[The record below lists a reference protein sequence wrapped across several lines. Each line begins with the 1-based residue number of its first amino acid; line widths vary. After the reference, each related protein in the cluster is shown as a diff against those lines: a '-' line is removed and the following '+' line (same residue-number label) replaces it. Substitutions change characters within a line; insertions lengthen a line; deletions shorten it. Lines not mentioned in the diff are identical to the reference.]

1 MRLKYLDLF
10 AAGRAAFLVAYLPF
24 VGTGVLP
31 LHAAAVFAIPFMLAF
46 LAVFWFFWRGR
57 NWARLLTA
65 AYSLL
70 SISSLR
76 YVPAASAPQA
86 VIITADAL
94 FSAALFYWLFRPDVR
109 AYFGPRSD

>member
-1 MRLKYLDLF
+1 MRPKYLDHF
-10 AAGRAAFLVAYLPF
+10 AAGRAAFLIAYLPF

-31 LHAAAVFAIPFMLAF
+31 LHAVAAFAVPFMLVF
-46 LAVFWFFWRGR
+46 LGVFWFFWHGR

-76 YVPAASAPQA
+76 YIPAASATQA

-109 AYFGPRSD
+109 AYFSPRAA